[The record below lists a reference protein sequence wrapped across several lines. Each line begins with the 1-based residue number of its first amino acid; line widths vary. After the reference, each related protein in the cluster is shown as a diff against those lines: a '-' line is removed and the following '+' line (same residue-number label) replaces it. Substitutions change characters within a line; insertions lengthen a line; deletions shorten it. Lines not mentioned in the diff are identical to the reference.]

1 MSPILIFLGI
11 SGRFIF
17 FTAETARAG
26 APAKPA
32 CVQSEEKHKSGKAGY
47 KNIQYQYTQTTDVL
61 KYFHG
66 FTQLERPH
74 GNCVWNEMGYLDI
87 LIQKEKTA
95 HTFLL
100 LW

>member
-47 KNIQYQYTQTTDVL
+47 KNI
-61 KYFHG
+61 K
-66 FTQLERPH
+66 
-74 GNCVWNEMGYLDI
+74 
-87 LIQKEKTA
+87 
-95 HTFLL
+95 
-100 LW
+100 